1 MSGQKQST
9 TPCPCTNDSNAK
21 LYLMTRNYC
30 NLNAQRAA
38 KCAPN
43 NYSEPRLCPQLP
55 SLPPLPLLFT

>member
-43 NYSEPRLCPQLP
+43 NYSEPRL
-55 SLPPLPLLFT
+55 